1 MASVGERLS
10 SARGRAFIG
19 REEELGRFEASLA
32 GDPQAPFVFYAYGPG
47 GIGKSTLLRRLA
59 DRARSAGRVPVE
71 LDGRFVSRDP
81 ADFERAAASFLDV
94 PGTVLFVDSFEHCQ
108 WLESWLWQHFLPRA
122 ADGALAVVA
131 GRVAPRAQWSAD
143 PAWAGVLHVSE
154 LKPFADEQSRSLL
167 AAARL
172 RPELRDRVLR
182 FAGGNPLALSLA
194 AAAGAGSAGW
204 SQEEIWAPS
213 ADVLR
218 TLLAGLI
225 GEVPTAAHRR
235 ALEVAAQAHSTS
247 EELLSSVL
255 PGEDA
260 HLLFSWLR
268 DLPFMESTHR
278 GLHPHDA
285 ARETLAADLRWRA
298 PHAFLAMRRRLAE
311 EYLRI
316 LREAPEECVWTV
328 TDELFYLFKETE
340 TLARLRTWSRE
351 DEVHDRPLQPGD
363 IDAVLRMAEQT
374 EGPASAG
381 LVHYW
386 ARRQPQAFSV
396 YRRVGTGRIVA
407 FTARLVLPAPPDPQD
422 LATDPVVAAAWAH
435 TESTAPVRP
444 GEHIG
449 VSRFSVYPERYQ
461 VPSRV
466 IDLSSSRAQAE
477 AARARGRAY
486 GFAVYQDADAWA
498 ARVKGTLVD
507 TGARPRVGEH
517 TYGLFCVDWRE
528 VPVETWLRRFMS
540 AADAPARP
548 GPAGISRTAFDQAV
562 REALA
567 HWRDAGAFS
576 ACALL
581 RTRLA
586 ADFED
591 PVGELRGLLRRAVDG
606 LAGDP
611 RGVRAREALTAGYF
625 SGAPTQEAAAR
636 RLGLPYGT
644 YRRHLRQGLDLL
656 CEALWQW
663 ELHGPDEHGEGT
675 APTDG

>member
-1 MASVGERLS
+1 MGSVGERLS
-10 SARGRAFIG
+10 SARVRAFVG
-19 REEELGRFEASLA
+19 REEELGRFAEALT
-32 GDPQAPFVFYAYGPG
+32 GDPQAPLVFYAFGPG
-47 GIGKSTLLRRLA
+47 GIGKSTLVRRLA
-59 DRARSAGRVPVE
+59 DQARSAGRLPVE

-81 ADFERAAASFLDV
+81 ADFERAAAPFLDV

-122 ADGALAVVA
+122 ADGALAVLS
-131 GRVAPRAQWSAD
+131 GRLAPQAQWSAD
-143 PAWAGVLHVSE
+143 PAWAGVLHVTE
-154 LKPFADEQSRSLL
+154 LKPFVDEQARSLL

-204 SQEEIWAPS
+204 NNEEIWAPS

-247 EELLSSVL
+247 EELLASVL
-255 PGEDA
+255 PEEDA

-298 PHAFLAMRRRLAE
+298 PHAFVTMRQRLAE
-311 EYLRI
+311 EYLRL
-316 LREAPEECVWTV
+316 LREAPEERVWTV
-328 TDELFYLFKETE
+328 TDELFYLFKEMK
-340 TLARLRTWSRE
+340 TLARVRTWSRE

-363 IDAVLRMAEQT
+363 IDVVLRMADQT
-374 EGPASAG
+374 EGPASAD
-381 LVHYW
+381 LVRYW
-386 ARRQPQAFSV
+386 AQRQPQAFSV
-396 YRRVGTGRIVA
+396 YRLVSTGRIVA

-422 LATDPVVAAAWAH
+422 LATDPVVAAAWEH
-435 TESTAPVRP
+435 TEATAPVSP

-449 VSRFSVYPERYQ
+449 ISRFSIYPERYQ

-498 ARVKGTLVD
+498 VRVKGTLVD
-507 TGARPRVGEH
+507 TGTRPRVGEH
-517 TYGLFCVDWRE
+517 TYGLFSVDWRQ
-528 VPVETWLRRFMS
+528 VPVETWLHRFIS
-540 AADAPARP
+540 ATDVPAES
-548 GPAGISRTAFDQAV
+548 GPSGISRTMFDQAV

-567 HWRDAGAFS
+567 HWRDAGAFT
-576 ACALL
+576 ACALM
-581 RTRLA
+581 RARLA
-586 ADFED
+586 ADFDD
-591 PVGELRGLLRRAVDG
+591 PVKELRALLRQAVDD
-606 LAGDP
+606 LARDP

-663 ELHGPDEHGEGT
+663 ELHGPDENHGRT
-675 APTDG
+675 VPTYT

>member
-1 MASVGERLS
+1 MGSVGERLS
-10 SARGRAFIG
+10 RARVQAFVGRD
-19 REEELGRFEASLA
+19 EELGHFGQALA
-32 GDPQAPFVFYAYGPG
+32 GDPQAPFAFYVYGPG

-59 DRARSAGRVPVE
+59 DHARTAGRLLVE

-81 ADFERAAASFLDV
+81 ADFERAAGPFLDV

-108 WLESWLWQHFLPRA
+108 WLESWLWHHFLPRA
-122 ADGALAVVA
+122 ANDTLVVLG
-131 GRVAPRAQWSAD
+131 GRRAPQPQWAAD
-143 PAWAGVLHVSE
+143 PAWSGLLHVSE
-154 LKPFADEQSRSLL
+154 LEPFSAEQARSLL
-167 AAARL
+167 VAARI

-194 AAAGAGSAGW
+194 AAAGSEGCGR
-204 SQEEIWAPS
+204 EEIWAPT

-247 EELLSSVL
+247 EELLSAVL

-260 HLLFSWLR
+260 HPLFSWLR
-268 DLPFMESTHR
+268 DLPFMESTLR

-298 PHAFLAMRRRLAE
+298 PNAFEAMRQRLAD

-316 LREAPEECVWTV
+316 LREAPEERVWTV
-328 TDELFYLFKETE
+328 TDDLFYLFREGP
-340 TLARLRTWSRE
+340 TLARLRSWSRE
-351 DEVHDRPLQPGD
+351 DEVHDRPLHPDD
-363 IDAVLRMAEQT
+363 IDVILRMAIET
-374 EGPASAG
+374 EGPASAE
-381 LVHYW
+381 LVRYW
-386 ARRQPQAFSV
+386 AQRQPQAFSV
-396 YRRVGTGRIVA
+396 YRLVSTGRIVA
-407 FTARLVLPAPPDPQD
+407 FTARLVLPFPADPQD
-422 LATDPVVAAAWAH
+422 AATDPVVAAAWRY
-435 TESTAPVRP
+435 TEDRGPVSP

-449 VSRFSVYPERYQ
+449 VSRFSVYPEQYQ

-486 GFAVYQDADAWA
+486 GFAVFQDAETWA
-498 ARVKGTLVD
+498 ERVKGTLED
-507 TGARPRVGEH
+507 TGARPRVGEY
-517 TYGLFCVDWRE
+517 TYGLFGVDWRRLPVESWLMHFISAPE
-528 VPVETWLRRFMS
+528 VP
-540 AADAPARP
+540 APS
-548 GPAGISRTAFDQAV
+548 GPSPLSRTAFDQAV

-567 HWRDAGAFS
+567 HWREAEVFA

-586 ADFED
+586 ADLAE
-591 PVGELRGLLRRAVDG
+591 PVGELRALLRGAVDD

-611 RGVRAREALTAGYF
+611 RGVRARDALAAGYL

-656 CEALWQW
+656 CEALWER
-663 ELHGPDEHGEGT
+663 ELHDPR
-675 APTDG
+675 